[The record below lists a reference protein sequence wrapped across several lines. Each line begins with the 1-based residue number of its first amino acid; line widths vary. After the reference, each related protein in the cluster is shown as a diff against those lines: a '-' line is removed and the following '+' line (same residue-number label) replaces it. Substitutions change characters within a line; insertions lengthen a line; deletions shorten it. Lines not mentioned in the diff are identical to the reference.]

1 MRAVEAVI
9 AKKYNIRF
17 AKLGATPEA
26 SLWFSEERQ
35 FLRFKIISDVLDQAL
50 LGSKFSINDIGCGYG
65 ALFPYLIKRFPN
77 KKFTYT
83 GIDIAEKPIKFCK
96 DIYSETNSIFNVGNI
111 PNNNCDFSVMSGTY
125 NYAPV
130 QSSHLWQR
138 YLFENLKKIWEI
150 SDRGIIFNISVAKEA
165 RITSQNISYF
175 NKENVKS
182 FCNDNLGKTSLFI
195 SDKLPKEATFF
206 ISRI

>member
-1 MRAVEAVI
+1 MRAVEAAI

-35 FLRFKIISDVLDQAL
+35 LLRFKIISDLLDQTL
-50 LGSKFSINDIGCGYG
+50 LEPKFSINDIGCGYG
-65 ALFPYLIKRFPN
+65 AFFPYLVNRFPN
-77 KKFTYT
+77 KKFIYT
-83 GIDIAEKPIKFCK
+83 GFDIAEKPINFCK
-96 DIYSETNSIFNVGNI
+96 KSYPQTNVTFKVGNI
-111 PNNNCDFSVMSGTY
+111 PDKKCDFSVMSGTY

-130 QSSHLWQR
+130 QSSQLWQK
-138 YLFENLKKIWEI
+138 YLFENLIKIWKV
-150 SDRGIIFNISVAKEA
+150 SDKGIVFNISVAKEA
-165 RITSQNISYF
+165 NITSQNISYF

-182 FCNDNLGKTSLFI
+182 FCNDNLGETSLFM

-206 ISRI
+206 ISRT